1 MGKISKLA
9 LSNQNK
15 NLKIA
20 LIGYRLRGGGA
31 EKVQANLSFFFERNG
46 ISVTHIIVLD
56 ELGYPFAG
64 KVENL
69 GKLKNNSNG
78 VFNKLKRMFYLKQ
91 FLNKEQFDLLIDFRF
106 RNKPFQEFFISKWIY
121 KTPTIFTVH
130 SYLIDHYIPKNRLL
144 AQLIYAQKPIVAITQ
159 AAKKRI
165 EVAHGFKNVHCIYN
179 PIDVV
184 EISKVYNESIP
195 FDFDFIISM
204 GQMETDIKQFDV
216 LISAYA
222 KSNLPQKN
230 IHLVLLG
237 EGKLQVNYKEL
248 AVKLGIEDKVHFV
261 GYANN
266 PFAYIRKALFY
277 VLTSK
282 NEGLPVSL
290 LEALACETPLVAYDC
305 LSGPNEII
313 VPNKNGVLVP
323 NQDKNA
329 LIAAFNKMLN
339 DVDFYQNCKQ
349 NCSNSLVSFEI
360 ENVGKQWVQ
369 LINQTL

>member
-1 MGKISKLA
+1 M
-9 LSNQNK
+9 SNQNN

-46 ISVTHIIVLD
+46 ISVTHIIVID
-56 ELGYPFAG
+56 GLGYPFAG

-69 GKLKNNSNG
+69 GLLKNNSNG
-78 VFNKLKRMFYLKQ
+78 VLNKLKRMFYLKQ
-91 FLNKEQFDLLIDFRF
+91 FLKKEQFDLIIDFRF
-106 RNKPFQEFFISKWIY
+106 RNKPLQEFLISKWIY
-121 KTPTIFTVH
+121 KSPTIFTVH
-130 SYLIDHYIPKNRLL
+130 SYLIDHYIPKNRFL

-159 AAKKRI
+159 AAKNRI
-165 EVAHGFKNVHCIYN
+165 EQTYNFNNVHCIYN
-179 PIDVV
+179 PIDVF
-184 EISKVYNESIP
+184 EISKKYDESIP
-195 FDFDFIISM
+195 LDFDFIISM

-216 LISAYA
+216 LISAYFR
-222 KSNLPQKN
+222 SQLPSKN

-237 EGKLQVNYKEL
+237 EGKLQVKYKNL
-248 AVKLGIEDKVHFV
+248 VAKLGIKDKVHFV
-261 GYANN
+261 GYTNN

-313 VPNKNGVLVP
+313 QPNINGILVP
-323 NQDKNA
+323 NQDVKA
-329 LIAAFNKMLN
+329 LILAFNKMQ
-339 DVDFYQNCKQ
+339 DDADFYQNCKN
-349 NCSNSLVSFEI
+349 NCLKSLAPFAI
-360 ENVGKQWVQ
+360 ETIGKQWLQ
-369 LINQTL
+369 LIKETV